1 MAYISQLKYED
12 ALPSTQKVIDEWVAK
27 HGPLTNM
34 KETLI
39 HSVPAFHA
47 LMEWF
52 PLEETIEAFLGERAV
67 NFFCYAI
74 STTNDVLLC
83 IVFFK
88 KILDEAGRDFE
99 HFDFTEEEKVLIDY
113 GRAIVK
119 DANNVGEE
127 IFARLKSF
135 WNEEQI
141 VAITAFATIM
151 IATNII
157 YKTLTIELVEALIP
171 YTKRK

>member
-1 MAYISQLKYED
+1 MAYISKVNFED
-12 ALPSTQKVIDEWVAK
+12 ASEEVKRLIDEQIRD
-27 HGPLTNM
+27 HGKITNM
-34 KETLI
+34 KLTLL
-39 HSVPAFHA
+39 HSVPAYHA

-74 STTNDVLLC
+74 SEQNDCLLC
-83 IVFFK
+83 SAYFR
-88 KILDEAGRDFE
+88 KILKELNIDFDT
-99 HFDFTEEEKVLIDY
+99 FAFTEEENLLIQY
-113 GRAIVK
+113 GKAIVN
-119 DANNVGEE
+119 DANNIPKELFDE
-127 IFARLKSF
+127 LKKH

-157 YKTLTIELVEALIP
+157 NKSLDIELDDNLIP
-171 YTKRK
+171 YTKK

>member
-1 MAYISQLKYED
+1 MAYISKVNYED
-12 ALPSTQKVIDEWVAK
+12 ASDEVKGLIDKQIKE
-27 HGPLTNM
+27 HGKITNM
-34 KETLI
+34 KLTLL
-39 HSVPAFHA
+39 HSVPAYHA

-74 STTNDVLLC
+74 SEENECLLC
-83 IVFFK
+83 SAFFR
-88 KILDEAGRDFE
+88 KILKELDIDFDT
-99 HFDFTEEEKVLIDY
+99 FAFTEEENLLIQY
-113 GRAIVK
+113 GKAIVN
-119 DANNVGEE
+119 DANHIPKKLLDE
-127 IFARLKSF
+127 LKKH

-157 YKTLTIELVEALIP
+157 NKSLDVEPDEELLP
-171 YTKRK
+171 YTK

>member
-1 MAYISQLKYED
+1 MAYISQLKYEN
-12 ALPSTQKVIDEWVAK
+12 APEKTKRVIDEWVAA

-39 HSVPAFHA
+39 HSLPAFHA

-52 PLEETIEAFLGERAV
+52 PLEEEIEAFLGERAV
-67 NFFCYAI
+67 NFFSYAI
-74 STTNDVLLC
+74 STTNECLVC
-83 IVFFK
+83 SIFFK
-88 KILDEAGRDFE
+88 KILDDAGIDFE
-99 HFDFTEEEKVLIDY
+99 NFSFTEEEQLLIDY

-119 DANNVGEE
+119 DANHVPAE
-127 IFARLKSF
+127 IFTRLKQKWS
-135 WNEEQI
+135 EEQI

-151 IATNII
+151 IATNLIN
-157 YKTLTIELVEALIP
+157 KTLQVELDEELVP

>member
-1 MAYISQLKYED
+1 MAYISKVNYED
-12 ALPSTQKVIDEWVAK
+12 ASDEVKGLIDKQIKE
-27 HGPLTNM
+27 HGKITNM
-34 KETLI
+34 KLTLL
-39 HSVPAFHA
+39 HSVPAYHA

-74 STTNDVLLC
+74 SEENECLLC
-83 IVFFK
+83 SAFFR
-88 KILDEAGRDFE
+88 KILKELDIDFDT
-99 HFDFTEEEKVLIDY
+99 FAFTEEENLLIQY
-113 GRAIVK
+113 GKAIVN
-119 DANNVGEE
+119 DANHIPKELFDE
-127 IFARLKSF
+127 LKKH

-157 YKTLTIELVEALIP
+157 NKSLDVEPDEELLP
-171 YTKRK
+171 YTK